1 MSLILTTIILLIFG
15 LTILIRFSDIFV
27 SAASSLSLSLKVP
40 KMLIALTIAAF
51 GTCAPEL
58 AISFNSIKSGA
69 SDMTLANVI
78 GSCIVNIL
86 LIVGLSAI
94 TRPIKVKERTI
105 KKELPL
111 LVIIT
116 TAFFI
121 LVTDSLFKKSA
132 VNSLSRA
139 DAIML
144 LIWFILFMFYIIGIV
159 RKNKNNEYD
168 IPEYSIVKSIILIIL
183 SLSAITLSSNIV
195 VDNAVL
201 LASQIGISQKIISM
215 TVIVIGTSL
224 PELTM
229 TINAARKDE
238 FDMAVGNIIG
248 TNIFNICIVLGLP
261 IAIYGGVSSSSFN
274 VVDTSVVL
282 LSALMFYIFGRSNKE
297 LSRRE
302 GLLMV
307 LVFILYYTYVFIS

>member
-1 MSLILTTIILLIFG
+1 MSLILTTIILLVFG
-15 LTILIRFSDIFV
+15 LTILIRFSDIFL

-121 LVTDSLFKKSA
+121 LVTDSLFKKGA

-144 LIWFILFMFYIIGIV
+144 LIWFTLFMFYIIGIV

-168 IPEYSIVKSIILIIL
+168 IPEYSIVKSIILIIF
-183 SLSAITLSSNIV
+183 SLLAITLSSNIV

>member
-1 MSLILTTIILLIFG
+1 
-15 LTILIRFSDIFV
+15 
-27 SAASSLSLSLKVP
+27 
-40 KMLIALTIAAF
+40 MLIALTIAAF

-183 SLSAITLSSNIV
+183 SLLAITLSSNIV

>member
-1 MSLILTTIILLIFG
+1 MSLILTTIILLVFG

-144 LIWFILFMFYIIGIV
+144 LIWFTLFMFYIIGIV

-168 IPEYSIVKSIILIIL
+168 IPEYSIVKSIILIIF
-183 SLSAITLSSNIV
+183 SLLAITLSSNIV

-282 LSALMFYIFGRSNKE
+282 LSALMFYLFGRSNKE

>member
-1 MSLILTTIILLIFG
+1 MSLILTTIILIVFG

-183 SLSAITLSSNIV
+183 SLLAITLSSNIV

>member
-1 MSLILTTIILLIFG
+1 MSLILTTIILLVFG

-183 SLSAITLSSNIV
+183 SLLAITLSSNIV

-282 LSALMFYIFGRSNKE
+282 ISALMFYIFGRSNKE

>member
-1 MSLILTTIILLIFG
+1 MSLILTTIILLVFG

-168 IPEYSIVKSIILIIL
+168 IPEYSIVKSIILIIF
-183 SLSAITLSSNIV
+183 SLLAITLSSNIV

-224 PELTM
+224 PQLTM

>member
-1 MSLILTTIILLIFG
+1 MSLILTTIILLIIG

-168 IPEYSIVKSIILIIL
+168 IPEYSIVKSIILIIF
-183 SLSAITLSSNIV
+183 SLLAITLSSNIV

>member
-168 IPEYSIVKSIILIIL
+168 IPEYSIVKSIILIIF
-183 SLSAITLSSNIV
+183 SLLAITLSSNIV

-248 TNIFNICIVLGLP
+248 TNIFNIRIVLGLP

-282 LSALMFYIFGRSNKE
+282 ISALMFYIFGRSNKE

>member
-1 MSLILTTIILLIFG
+1 MRLILTTIILLVFG

-168 IPEYSIVKSIILIIL
+168 IPEYSIVKSIILIIF
-183 SLSAITLSSNIV
+183 SLLAITLSSNIV

-282 LSALMFYIFGRSNKE
+282 ISALMFYIFGRSNKE

>member
-1 MSLILTTIILLIFG
+1 MSLILTTIILLVFG

-168 IPEYSIVKSIILIIL
+168 IPEYSIVKSIILIIF
-183 SLSAITLSSNIV
+183 SLLAITLSSNIV

-274 VVDTSVVL
+274 VVNTSVVL

>member
-1 MSLILTTIILLIFG
+1 MTLILTALTLFVIG
-15 LTILIRFSDIFV
+15 LVSLIRFSDIFV
-27 SAASSLSLSLKVP
+27 SAASSLSIHLKVP
-40 KMLIALTIAAF
+40 KMLIALTVAAF

-58 AISFNSIKSGA
+58 AISFNSISGGNP
-69 SDMTLANVI
+69 DMTLANVI

-86 LIVGLSAI
+86 LIVGIAAI
-94 TRPIKVKERTI
+94 VRPIKVKERTI

-116 TAFFI
+116 SAFFV
-121 LVTDSLFKKSA
+121 LLTDSLFKKGSS
-132 VNSLSRA
+132 NTLSRA
-139 DAIML
+139 DGIML
-144 LIWFILFMFYIIGIV
+144 LCWFILFMFYIIGLV
-159 RKNKNNEYD
+159 RKNKNEETL
-168 IPEYSIVKSIILIIL
+168 IPEYSLKKSVILIIL
-183 SLSAITLSSNIV
+183 TLIGIIVSSDIV
-195 VDNAVL
+195 VDNAVM
-201 LASQIGISQKIISM
+201 LAEVLGISQKIISM

-261 IAIYGGVSSSSFN
+261 IAIYGGVSSSPFS

-282 LSALMFYIFGRSNKE
+282 ISALMFYIFGRSNKE

-302 GLLMV
+302 GILMV
-307 LVFILYYTYVFIS
+307 LVFILYYIYIFII

>member
-1 MSLILTTIILLIFG
+1 MSLILTTIILLVFG

-168 IPEYSIVKSIILIIL
+168 IPEYSIVKSIILIIF
-183 SLSAITLSSNIV
+183 SLLAITLSSNIV

-302 GLLMV
+302 GLLMF

>member
-168 IPEYSIVKSIILIIL
+168 IPEYSIVKSIILIIF
-183 SLSAITLSSNIV
+183 SLLAITLSSNIV

>member
-183 SLSAITLSSNIV
+183 SLLAITLSSNIV

-282 LSALMFYIFGRSNKE
+282 LSALMFYLFGRSNKE

>member
-1 MSLILTTIILLIFG
+1 MSLILTTIILLVFG

-168 IPEYSIVKSIILIIL
+168 IPEYYIVKSIILIIF
-183 SLSAITLSSNIV
+183 SLLAITLSSNIV

>member
-1 MSLILTTIILLIFG
+1 MSLILTTIILLVFG

-144 LIWFILFMFYIIGIV
+144 LILFILFMFYIIGIV

-168 IPEYSIVKSIILIIL
+168 IPEYSIVKSIILIIF
-183 SLSAITLSSNIV
+183 SLLAITLSSNIV

-282 LSALMFYIFGRSNKE
+282 LSALMFYLFGRSNKE